1 MRIKSNY
8 YTLKSEH
15 SEKVMI
21 FFVLK
26 LKMQYYENIY
36 DQRMEKKRLEIFFK
50 AREKGWEI
58 KYDQN
63 KKSSFER
70 KVTTWRSPQK
80 NLNDD

>member
-1 MRIKSNY
+1 MRIF
-8 YTLKSEH
+8 
-15 SEKVMI
+15 MI
-21 FFVLK
+21 K
-26 LKMQYYENIY
+26 EWK
-36 DQRMEKKRLEIFFK
+36 KKRLEIFFK

-70 KVTTWRSPQK
+70 KVTTWRSPKK